1 MRRIEPPTLVV
12 SDALELARVE
22 RVSLSPAQEIL
33 VLPRTERVKWVP
45 GAGEKWR
52 RATGAAPLEP
62 FGATEV
68 DGLRPYRQG
77 TPASRI
83 HWAAFARGAG
93 LLERRLRADTETRPL
108 VVVDA
113 RVDESAHS
121 SEHLD
126 AAVRAAASL
135 VLELGTRTGCGLL
148 LPGEYRP
155 LEVESDLIA
164 WPVARARLALVE
176 GGPGTRAP
184 GLAPGARSAQ
194 VLYVA
199 AAAHA
204 RLPPGLAGA
213 GVRAAILVVPKGLAN
228 QPRQRASFEVAGC
241 VGFVVGAGR
250 RVQGARSVSTN
261 TQVAV
266 LAPLRKDQGPRP
278 RAIAKG
284 HDRPLIRLLSFGAL
298 GLYGV
303 VRWGTLMNPAPTGR
317 LLGLLA
323 VALLLAG
330 LGPVLVERERAGA
343 ALRGA
348 TEPLTALGAPIA
360 LIAILAVFPISG
372 VPLSWTIH
380 LRVADTANGIGQGL
394 SALPGIFVPYAG
406 INQWVRVT
414 MLLGA
419 AVLLLD
425 AALPPGV
432 RAGPRSGICAA
443 RAPLCR

>member
-1 MRRIEPPTLVV
+1 MKRAGAVAVSGLVLILVALTFEAAPLFVPGVAITLLGIVAPAWVTLAARSASIERTLGSERVIEDEPIEATIEVRRGPWGLPGAVVEDPLAGEAISIRGPMSMVSGGSSASVRIVASFPRRGMRRIEPPTLVV
-12 SDALELARVE
+12 SDALELARAE

-93 LLERRLRADTETRPL
+93 LLERRLRSDTETRPL

-148 LPGEYRP
+148 LPGEFRP
-155 LEVESDLIA
+155 LEVEKDLIA
-164 WPVARARLALVE
+164 WPVAHARLALVE

-184 GLAPGARSAQ
+184 GLAAGARSAQ

-199 AAAHA
+199 AAPHA
-204 RLPPGLAGA
+204 RLPAGLASA
-213 GVRAAILVVPKGLAN
+213 GVRAAILVVPKALAN
-228 QPRQRASFEVAGC
+228 HPRQQASFEVAGC

-250 RVQGARSVSTN
+250 RV
-261 TQVAV
+261 
-266 LAPLRKDQGPRP
+266 
-278 RAIAKG
+278 
-284 HDRPLIRLLSFGAL
+284 
-298 GLYGV
+298 
-303 VRWGTLMNPAPTGR
+303 
-317 LLGLLA
+317 
-323 VALLLAG
+323 
-330 LGPVLVERERAGA
+330 RERAA
-343 ALRGA
+343 
-348 TEPLTALGAPIA
+348 
-360 LIAILAVFPISG
+360 
-372 VPLSWTIH
+372 
-380 LRVADTANGIGQGL
+380 
-394 SALPGIFVPYAG
+394 
-406 INQWVRVT
+406 
-414 MLLGA
+414 
-419 AVLLLD
+419 
-425 AALPPGV
+425 
-432 RAGPRSGICAA
+432 
-443 RAPLCR
+443 

>member
-1 MRRIEPPTLVV
+1 VKRAGAVAVSGLVLILVALMFNAAPLFVPGIALILLGIAAPAWVTLAAGSASIERTLESERVIEDEPIEATIEVRRGPWGLPGAAVDDPLAGDPVSIRGAMSIISGGNSASVRIVASFPRRGVRRIDPPTLIV
-12 SDALELARVE
+12 SDGLELARVE
-22 RVSLSPAQEIL
+22 RVSPSPAQEIL

-83 HWAAFARGAG
+83 HWPALARGAG

-108 VVVDA
+108 VVVDV

-155 LEVESDLIA
+155 LEVETDLIA
-164 WPVARARLALVE
+164 WPVAHARLALVE
-176 GGPGTRAP
+176 GGPQARAP

-204 RLPPGLAGA
+204 RLPAGLAGA
-213 GVRAAILVVPKGLAN
+213 GVRAAILVVPKALAN
-228 QPRQRASFEVAGC
+228 QPRQQASFEVAGC

-250 RVQGARSVSTN
+250 RV
-261 TQVAV
+261 
-266 LAPLRKDQGPRP
+266 
-278 RAIAKG
+278 
-284 HDRPLIRLLSFGAL
+284 
-298 GLYGV
+298 
-303 VRWGTLMNPAPTGR
+303 
-317 LLGLLA
+317 
-323 VALLLAG
+323 
-330 LGPVLVERERAGA
+330 RER
-343 ALRGA
+343 
-348 TEPLTALGAPIA
+348 
-360 LIAILAVFPISG
+360 
-372 VPLSWTIH
+372 
-380 LRVADTANGIGQGL
+380 VA
-394 SALPGIFVPYAG
+394 
-406 INQWVRVT
+406 
-414 MLLGA
+414 
-419 AVLLLD
+419 
-425 AALPPGV
+425 
-432 RAGPRSGICAA
+432 
-443 RAPLCR
+443 

>member
-1 MRRIEPPTLVV
+1 MRRAGAVGVAGLALILVALLFDAGPLFVPGVALVALAVTAPTWVVLAARSAHIERHLESERVVEDEPIEATIEVRRGHWGLPGAAVIDPLAGKPVALHGPLSVVSGGQSASVRIVACFPRRGIRRIEPPTLVV
-12 SDALELARVE
+12 ADALELARVLQ
-22 RVSLSPAQEIL
+22 VSPSPAQEIL

-83 HWAAFARGAG
+83 HWPALARGAG

-108 VVVDA
+108 VVVDV

-155 LEVESDLIA
+155 LEVETDLIA
-164 WPVARARLALVE
+164 WPVAHARLALVE
-176 GGPGTRAP
+176 GGPQARAP

-204 RLPPGLAGA
+204 RLPAGLAGA
-213 GVRAAILVVPKGLAN
+213 GVRAAILVVPKALAN
-228 QPRQRASFEVAGC
+228 QPRQQASFEVAGC

-250 RVQGARSVSTN
+250 RV
-261 TQVAV
+261 
-266 LAPLRKDQGPRP
+266 
-278 RAIAKG
+278 
-284 HDRPLIRLLSFGAL
+284 
-298 GLYGV
+298 
-303 VRWGTLMNPAPTGR
+303 
-317 LLGLLA
+317 
-323 VALLLAG
+323 
-330 LGPVLVERERAGA
+330 RER
-343 ALRGA
+343 
-348 TEPLTALGAPIA
+348 
-360 LIAILAVFPISG
+360 
-372 VPLSWTIH
+372 
-380 LRVADTANGIGQGL
+380 VA
-394 SALPGIFVPYAG
+394 
-406 INQWVRVT
+406 
-414 MLLGA
+414 
-419 AVLLLD
+419 
-425 AALPPGV
+425 
-432 RAGPRSGICAA
+432 
-443 RAPLCR
+443 